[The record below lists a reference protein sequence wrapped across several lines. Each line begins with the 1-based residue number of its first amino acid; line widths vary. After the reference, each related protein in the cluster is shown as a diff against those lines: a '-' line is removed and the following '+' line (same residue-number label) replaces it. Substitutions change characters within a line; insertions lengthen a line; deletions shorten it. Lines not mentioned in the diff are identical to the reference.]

1 MQTCRGKHK
10 VVVLLGMLILGVLL
24 IMPVFATAD
33 VDPPETDKSVK
44 IVNPLK
50 FDTLGKFVEQ
60 LVTVARNIGMLVAV
74 FSIVYAG
81 FLKVTALGDEKK
93 LEKANKAFLWSVIG
107 TAVLLGAWLI
117 ATAIQG
123 TVQELEA
130 PAGSWHN
137 VYETWIA

>member
-1 MQTCRGKHK
+1 MYVKGKNI
-10 VVVLLGMLILGVLL
+10 VSIFLLFMIFGFFMVPTIV
-24 IMPVFATAD
+24 TAD
-33 VDPPETDKSVK
+33 VDPPDPDPSKGIE
-44 IVNPLK
+44 NPLK
-50 FDTLGKFVEQ
+50 FKTLGEFVEE

-81 FLKVTALGDEKK
+81 FLKVTALGDEEK
-93 LEKANKAFLWSVIG
+93 LKKANKAFLWSVIG

-137 VYETWIA
+137 VHETWIA